1 MQAACELATS
11 WLRVH
16 EGLRL
21 KPYRCTAHKL
31 SIGYGRNL
39 DDVGISTDEAEYLLV
54 ADVARA
60 YRAAAHLVANFA
72 QLCATRQAVLVDMAF
87 NLGAQGLAGFTKM
100 RTAIE
105 QENFTKAATEMLN
118 SRWAKQVGSRA
129 TFLAE
134 KMKTP

>member
-1 MQAACELATS
+1 MNRACELATQ

-21 KPYRCTAHKL
+21 TPYRCTAGKL
-31 SIGYGRNL
+31 TIGYGRNL
-39 DDVGISTDEAEYLLV
+39 DDVGISADEADYLLV

-72 QLCATRQAVLVDMAF
+72 QLCTARQAVLVDMAF
-87 NLGAQGLAGFTKM
+87 NLGAQGLAGFVRM

-105 QENFTKAATEMLN
+105 QQNFTRAAEEMLA

-129 TFLAE
+129 VFLAE